1 MVGVGLYCE
10 SLFSDPFFSGGVLST
25 FIHLSLG
32 KAGPFT
38 KKESHIHVKAL
49 NMPMVPQIKKYAFG
63 TCFSVGLQRCCQD
76 LYFFQ
81 FSFEQP
87 PHSPRQTARTDM
99 SLFKRRRTKSPEG
112 IYIYKHHIS
121 LSIHKD
127 DAIYMWLEDTP

>member
-49 NMPMVPQIKKYAFG
+49 NMPMVPQIKSMPLEHAF
-63 TCFSVGLQRCCQD
+63 L
-76 LYFFQ
+76 
-81 FSFEQP
+81 
-87 PHSPRQTARTDM
+87 
-99 SLFKRRRTKSPEG
+99 
-112 IYIYKHHIS
+112 
-121 LSIHKD
+121 
-127 DAIYMWLEDTP
+127 